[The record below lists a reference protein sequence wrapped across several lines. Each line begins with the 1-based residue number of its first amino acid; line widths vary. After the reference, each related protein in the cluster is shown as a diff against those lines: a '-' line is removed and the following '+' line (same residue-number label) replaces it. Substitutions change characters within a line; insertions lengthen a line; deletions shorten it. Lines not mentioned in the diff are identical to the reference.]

1 MSVMLR
7 VMIKCSLLQGFFEG
21 AMSNKTTA
29 AASAA
34 LAAVPIGD
42 DVEAEGWD
50 TDPEVGEDGEG
61 EEGAGEGGEGGK
73 FLTYC
78 NLSL

>member
-1 MSVMLR
+1 
-7 VMIKCSLLQGFFEG
+7 
-21 AMSNKTTA
+21 MSNKTTA